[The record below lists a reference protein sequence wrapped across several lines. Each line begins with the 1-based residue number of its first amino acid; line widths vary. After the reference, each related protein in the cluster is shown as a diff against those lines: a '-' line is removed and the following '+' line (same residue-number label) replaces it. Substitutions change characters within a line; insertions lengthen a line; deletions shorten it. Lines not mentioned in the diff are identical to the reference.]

1 MATGFIGL
9 GIMGQPMAL
18 NLARAG
24 EPLVVWNRS
33 PERCEPLRA
42 AGARVAP
49 DSAAVFAEASVV
61 ILMLIDEAVTDAAL
75 QRGTPGFASL
85 VAGHTVV
92 QMGTMSPEYSRGLER
107 DIRAAGGRYV
117 EAPVSGSKVPAE
129 NGQLVAMLAGEPEA
143 VAEVAALLAP
153 MCHER
158 VECGAVPA
166 GLQTKLAVNI
176 FLITMVTGL
185 VEAVHFAS
193 EQGLDVATVAAVL
206 DAGPMASPIS
216 RLKLA
221 KLGASDFSAQASIA
235 DVLKNSRL
243 VSEAA
248 RQAGIAAPLLDASY
262 ALYAET
268 LALGEGS
275 SDMIAVLRA
284 IEARSAGLDS
294 PSIFKI

>member
-18 NLARAG
+18 NLARSG
-24 EPLVVWNRS
+24 EELVVWNRS
-33 PERCEPLRA
+33 PGRCEPLVA
-42 AGARVAP
+42 AGARVAADP
-49 DSAAVFAEASVV
+49 AEVFAEASVI
-61 ILMLIDEAVTDAAL
+61 ILMLIDEAVTDGVLA
-75 QRGTPGFASL
+75 RGTDRFGQL

-92 QMGTMSPEYSRGLER
+92 QMGTMSPEYSRALEA
-107 DIRAAGGRYV
+107 DVRAAGGRYV

-129 NGQLVAMLAGEPEA
+129 NAQLVAMMAGDQQA
-143 VAEVAALLAP
+143 VAEVAPLLAP
-153 MCHER
+153 MC
-158 VECGAVPA
+158 VEVVQCGAVPA
-166 GLQTKLAVNI
+166 GLLTKLSVNI

-193 EQGLDVATVAAVL
+193 KQGLDVATVAAVL

-221 KLGASDFSAQASIA
+221 KLGAADFSAQASIA

-248 RQAGIAAPLLDASY
+248 RDAGIAAPLLDASF

-268 LALGEGS
+268 LELGEGA

-284 IEARSAGLDS
+284 IEARTSAISG
-294 PSIFKI
+294 P

>member
-1 MATGFIGL
+1 MTTGFIGL

-18 NLARAG
+18 NLARSG
-24 EPLVVWNRS
+24 EQLVVWNRS
-33 PERCEPLRA
+33 ADRVEPLVA
-42 AGARVAP
+42 AGAR
-49 DSAAVFAEASVV
+49 AAADAAGVFAEASVV
-61 ILMLIDEAVTDAAL
+61 ILMLIDEAVTDAVL
-75 QRGTPGFASL
+75 ERGTDGFARL

-92 QMGTMSPEYSRGLER
+92 QMGTMSPGYSRQLEA

-129 NGQLVAMLAGEPEA
+129 NAQLVAMVAGDPEA
-143 VAEVAALLAP
+143 VAEVLPLLAP
-153 MCHER
+153 MCVER
-158 VECGAVPA
+158 VECGPVPA

-185 VEAVHFAS
+185 VEAVHFAV
-193 EQGLDVATVAAVL
+193 EQGLEVATVAAVL

-248 RQAGIAAPLLDASY
+248 DEANIAVPLLDASY

-268 LALGEGS
+268 LELGEGA

-284 IEARSAGLDS
+284 IEERTAALNA
-294 PSIFKI
+294 P